1 MQYLM
6 IYMVSVTFKSLLNYQ
21 ETQSGP
27 PREVMIS
34 IKAKD
39 NLLEKQEETRV
50 LYVVDNNKCLLMD
63 TRTWL
68 L

>member
-1 MQYLM
+1 
-6 IYMVSVTFKSLLNYQ
+6 
-21 ETQSGP
+21 
-27 PREVMIS
+27 MIS

-39 NLLEKQEETRV
+39 NLLEKQEETCV